1 MCDNAVRC
9 AQVRARFEAMDSN
22 QDGVVSAS
30 EYKVVAVKGWW
41 EGKLSAA
48 GDGRLPDGPESKAPR
63 LLPKPPEPELAF
75 GECRVLGGGAAPYV
89 CGRVSACN
97 RGVCIR

>member
-1 MCDNAVRC
+1 MRVCDNAVRC

-75 GECRVLGGGAAPYV
+75 GECTVLGGGAALCV
-89 CGRVSACN
+89 RW
-97 RGVCIR
+97 GVCL

>member
-1 MCDNAVRC
+1 MYIY